1 MTKQTTP
8 DDSLEGRLQRKASLD
23 GVYITKFRQVL
34 FRHGLTMGLVALVCL
49 LAPTAN
55 ETIQWS
61 TASFLGDYPRYFLV
75 GSMLVIFFLG
85 YLRFS
90 GYSTNGRELFWLAYL
105 LFISIVEEF
114 AFRLLLPNF
123 LMITMGVI
131 PATLLSNLAF
141 AGVHFFTLRWR
152 LINCVGAFL
161 GGLGLSRLL
170 GNTEDIILV
179 VGVHWLV
186 TFLNT
191 PTAPTKQAV
200 Q

>member
-1 MTKQTTP
+1 
-8 DDSLEGRLQRKASLD
+8 
-23 GVYITKFRQVL
+23 
-34 FRHGLTMGLVALVCL
+34 
-49 LAPTAN
+49 
-55 ETIQWS
+55 
-61 TASFLGDYPRYFLV
+61 
-75 GSMLVIFFLG
+75 IFFLG

-123 LMITMGVI
+123 LMIMVGVI